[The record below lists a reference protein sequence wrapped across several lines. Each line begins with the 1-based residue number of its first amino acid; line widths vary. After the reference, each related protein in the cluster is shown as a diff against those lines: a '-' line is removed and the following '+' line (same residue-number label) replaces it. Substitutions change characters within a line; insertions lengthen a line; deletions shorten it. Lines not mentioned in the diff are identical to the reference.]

1 MSDSKTNETE
11 ARQTTWQAIVLD
23 LIILILI
30 MGGIGAV
37 LKVAMDACAVKSPIE
52 NLTATIRK
60 GDVDDLTNKDTV
72 FLTELGKGLEQHE
85 DFINLRDDTDRT
97 PLMWACYANSID
109 PKEVADIDM
118 TRLYYVRQMLSMKD
132 GTLLYMKDGVVQDM
146 KDARIPEG
154 DAATLGMK
162 KGLLV
167 KVDDGMLIS
176 IDGGVVLYEID
187 GNTRKLVTSKGIDIA
202 AEDEN
207 GFSALHW
214 AAWSGLEG
222 VALEL
227 IAHGLDVNKPENNG
241 YTPLMLAA
249 MRGQASTVKMLL
261 SLGANAAA
269 KNKDGRTA
277 LELAIS
283 HEKAYAANESGLY
296 EAVTGKKGALFYIP
310 IYEEG
315 RSKAHSESVKLL
327 QNPPA
332 ASTVEELL
340 KQLATREEKA
350 RAERLKEKAE
360 NKGEAAPAPLPVETA
375 PEEQVPAAGVAEE
388 PQTA

>member
-11 ARQTTWQAIVLD
+11 AQQTTWQAIVLD
-23 LIILILI
+23 LLILILI

-60 GDVDDLTNKDTV
+60 GDVDDKTKKDSV
-72 FLTELGKGLEQHE
+72 FLTELDKGIKEHK
-85 DFINLRDDTDRT
+85 DFINMRDDTDRT
-97 PLMWACYANSID
+97 PLMWVCYVNSIN
-109 PKEVADIDM
+109 PEEVAKIDLN
-118 TRLYYVRQMLSMKD
+118 RLYYVRE
-132 GTLLYMKDGVVQDM
+132 LL
-146 KDARIPEG
+146 
-154 DAATLGMK
+154 
-162 KGLLV
+162 
-167 KVDDGMLIS
+167 KVP
-176 IDGGVVLYEID
+176 
-187 GNTRKLVTSKGIDIA
+187 GIDVKA
-202 AEDEN
+202 VDED

-227 IAHGLDVNKPENNG
+227 IAHGLDINAPEKNG

-261 SLGANAAA
+261 SLGADAAA
-269 KNKDGRTA
+269 KNKDGETA
-277 LELAIS
+277 LELAVS

-315 RSKAHSESVKLL
+315 RSQGHSKSVKLL
-327 QNPPA
+327 QEPPA
-332 ASTVEELL
+332 ASSVEELL
-340 KQLATREEKA
+340 KQLAEREEKA
-350 RAERLKEKAE
+350 RAERLKEKDKAE
-360 NKGEAAPAPLPVETA
+360 GKGEQAPEPLPVETA
-375 PEEQVPAAGVAEE
+375 PVEQVPAAGVAEE